1 MWNSSA
7 GDCCSS
13 KYCSVFTQN
22 WSTCLVGSRIYRGT
36 PVWMWIS
43 TSNEYSSSL
52 LELHGEVSDC
62 GRVLSACRYEN
73 TGMKIAFQKNKCL
86 YMKCKQIQT
95 RNVDVLYCIC
105 ICVCKCDVYVTH
117 TVIIEIESFK
127 EQNSA
132 LQWYL
137 WIITG
142 GLLGSKL
149 GHTQLDLIKMICLL

>member
-13 KYCSVFTQN
+13 KYCPVFTQN
-22 WSTCLVGSRIYRGT
+22 WNTCLVGSRIYRGT

-73 TGMKIAFQKNKCL
+73 TGMKTAFKKNKCL
-86 YMKCKQIQT
+86 YMKCKQIWT
-95 RNVDVLYCIC
+95 CNVDVLYSIYMCAN
-105 ICVCKCDVYVTH
+105 VMSTLH
-117 TVIIEIESFK
+117 TSLKLKLLRNKTQPHSGISELLLVASLAA
-127 EQNSA
+127 SWVA
-132 LQWYL
+132 LSL
-137 WIITG
+137 T
-142 GLLGSKL
+142 
-149 GHTQLDLIKMICLL
+149 